1 MILNDFS
8 NTIKQLFYR
17 ELNYELSDNQIMKFY
32 DYMNFLISENKKY
45 NLTAITD
52 PYDIINKHFLDS
64 CELLRFVD
72 LSFGNKHYIDIG
84 CGAGFPSVPLA
95 ILFENSSFTLVDS
108 VNKKLSFIN
117 ELSNRINLQN
127 IITFHARAEDIGH
140 DLNYIEKFDYC
151 LSRAVSKIS
160 VVLEYSSQFL
170 SIGGSLFIYKMLD
183 TEQEL
188 KLSQS
193 AQQKLYLHFNDNI
206 QYSLYDN
213 SERTIYRFCKSKET
227 PRLFPRKAGIPT
239 KNPL

>member
-8 NTIKQLFYR
+8 KTIKQLFYR

-32 DYMNFLISENKKY
+32 DYMNYLISENEKF

-64 CELLRFVD
+64 CELMRFVD
-72 LSFGNKHYIDIG
+72 FSFENKHYIDIG

-108 VNKKLSFIN
+108 VSKKLLFIN
-117 ELSNRINLQN
+117 ELSNIINLQN
-127 IITFHARAEDIGH
+127 IITIHARAEDIGH

-170 SIGGSLFIYKMLD
+170 TIGGSLFIYKMLD

-193 AQQKLYLHFNDNI
+193 AQHKLNLHYIDNI

-213 SERTIYRFCKSKET
+213 SDRTIYRFCKPKET
-227 PRLFPRKAGIPT
+227 SRLFPRKAGVPT

>member
-8 NTIKQLFYR
+8 NTIKQLFYK
-17 ELNYELSDNQIMKFY
+17 ELNYELSDNQIIKFY
-32 DYMNFLISENKKY
+32 DYMNYLISENEKY
-45 NLTAITD
+45 NLTAIRD

-193 AQQKLYLHFNDNI
+193 AQHKLYLHFNDNI

>member
-1 MILNDFS
+1 MILNDFFFFF
-8 NTIKQLFYR
+8 KQLFSR

-127 IITFHARAEDIGH
+127 IITFHARAERSSPETGA
-140 DLNYIEKFDYC
+140 EKHRRTEGEDPPRPAGGRGTRDGAGGKTEANA
-151 LSRAVSKIS
+151 SGKRTRRRA
-160 VVLEYSSQFL
+160 
-170 SIGGSLFIYKMLD
+170 G
-183 TEQEL
+183 
-188 KLSQS
+188 
-193 AQQKLYLHFNDNI
+193 
-206 QYSLYDN
+206 
-213 SERTIYRFCKSKET
+213 
-227 PRLFPRKAGIPT
+227 P
-239 KNPL
+239 